1 MRSRARRRPPRHR
14 RLDPTMLWV
23 LLFVVASDG
32 LTVAG
37 IAALTTGSED
47 ALRLVPSFAA
57 LLAMSIVGSSRLA
70 KRDER

>member
-1 MRSRARRRPPRHR
+1 MRSRAWRWPPRHS

-23 LLFVVASDG
+23 LLFVAASDG

-37 IAALTTGSED
+37 IAALATGSED
-47 ALRLVPSFAA
+47 ASRLVPPLAA
-57 LLAMSIVGSSRLA
+57 LLAMSIAALCRSA